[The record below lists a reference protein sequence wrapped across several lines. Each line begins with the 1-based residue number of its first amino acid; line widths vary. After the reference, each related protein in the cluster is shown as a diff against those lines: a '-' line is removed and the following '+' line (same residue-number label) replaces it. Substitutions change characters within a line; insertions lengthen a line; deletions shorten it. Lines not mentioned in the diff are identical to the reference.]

1 LEERV
6 SGELGGIMKCI
17 LCKMCETAH
26 AAVDAKL
33 QAWLNEH
40 MNSVAI
46 WEQETDQ
53 DRISRAHSLLKTNPN
68 HAFEE
73 YLALAEQGSVWGMAN
88 VGTLFQRGIGTS
100 ADLTQAEKW
109 YRRAY
114 EGGSDYGLI
123 WLGQLYANS
132 HQYAKAEEV
141 FRMGTERGCVPAML
155 RLAWV
160 YLKSPDW
167 RQKRGEALILLERAS
182 AAGDLSA
189 KGFLANAMARGWF
202 GLRRIPEGIRLIFKV
217 SDQMVELT
225 KDDESLSPKT
235 NGNAPLVFL
244 GRLVR
249 RYSLTAVRL
258 PVS

>member
-1 LEERV
+1 
-6 SGELGGIMKCI
+6 MKCI

-26 AAVDAKL
+26 AAVDARL
-33 QAWLNEH
+33 RAWLNKH

-46 WEQETDQ
+46 WERETDQ
-53 DRISRAHSLLKTNPN
+53 ERISHAHSLVMTDPI
-68 HAFEE
+68 HAFKE

-88 VGTLFQRGIGTS
+88 VGTLFQRGIGTP

-141 FRMGTERGCVPAML
+141 FRMGVERGCVPAML

-160 YLKSPDW
+160 YSKSPDW
-167 RQKRGEALILLERAS
+167 RQKHGDALTLLEQAS
-182 AAGDLSA
+182 AADDLSA

-202 GLRRIPEGIRLIFKV
+202 GLRCIPEGIRLIFRV
-217 SDQMVELT
+217 SDEMAELI
-225 KDDESLSPKT
+225 KDDESLAPKT
-235 NGNAPLVFL
+235 NSNVLFGFF

-249 RYSLTAVRL
+249 RYSFTAAQL
-258 PVS
+258 PIS